1 MKRTLILGLILCS
14 SLFFVS
20 CGTDQNKTADSNSNT
35 ESTETVTPD
44 TSSGDTSDQTQ
55 TEAKKDDKT
64 TDSTDEAKKD
74 NSNDTNTTKKD
85 TETKAPSKTENSSN
99 KDKTNAPSKDNSSSA
114 NKDNESDTNSN
125 VSKYFGTWKI
135 SKVIGKTAIS
145 TNNEAPVG
153 KTLVLGKDSY
163 KNNATGITIDK
174 PSYLESSLKS
184 TAFAKGFNM
193 KDLNGTGLKG
203 DIINVI
209 DITSSTNPNS
219 AFDEILIQDGY
230 IVYLQDGV
238 FFKCTK
244 M

>member
-20 CGTDQNKTADSNSNT
+20 CGTDQNKTADT
-35 ESTETVTPD
+35 TKDTTSTETVTPENN
-44 TSSGDTSDQTQ
+44 SGNASNQNDN
-55 TEAKKDDKT
+55 KKDEVD
-64 TDSTDEAKKD
+64 KD
-74 NSNDTNTTKKD
+74 NSKDTNTTKKD
-85 TETKAPSKTENSSN
+85 TETKSSSTTENSSS
-99 KDKTNAPSKDNSSSA
+99 KDKNNTPSKDN
-114 NKDNESDTNSN
+114 ESEMDTNST

-163 KNNATGITIDK
+163 KNNATGITINK
-174 PSYLESSLKS
+174 PSYLESTLKS

>member
-1 MKRTLILGLILCS
+1 MKRTLILGLLLCS

-20 CGTDQNKTADSNSNT
+20 CGTDQNKTANSSSGT
-35 ESTETVTPD
+35 ESSESV
-44 TSSGDTSDQTQ
+44 SSDDNSDATSDQTQ
-55 TEAKKDDKT
+55 NDTKKDEEIT
-64 TDSTDEAKKD
+64 NSNDESNKD
-74 NSNDTNTTKKD
+74 NSKDANITKKD
-85 TETKAPSKTENSSN
+85 TKTEDSSS
-99 KDKTNAPSKDNSSSA
+99 KDKTNTPSKDNSSSTKKV
-114 NKDNESDTNSN
+114 NDSHTNTDSN
-125 VSKYFGTWKI
+125 ISKYFGTWKI

-153 KTLVLGKDSY
+153 KTLILEKDSY
-163 KNNATGITIDK
+163 KNNATGIIIDK

-193 KDLNGTGLKG
+193 QNLNGTGLKG